1 QINELVALI
10 PHSDQRLP
18 QRTKQHVLQSVLL
31 CLLASGLVFFFHF
44 PHSIAMDDNG
54 IKVVKVTLNKQDSL
68 VTLAIVATL
77 KIKSSNF
84 YSVEATNLF
93 SQVQYMKA
101 VAGTYATTNVL
112 LIPPRSEQLVN
123 FTVKAA
129 EVGGPSSYV

>member
-1 QINELVALI
+1 M
-10 PHSDQRLP
+10 SS
-18 QRTKQHVLQSVLL
+18 KQHVLQSVLL

-112 LIPPRSEQLVN
+112 LIPPRSEQLVWRPSGPLAHGHGRRAVDGN
-123 FTVKAA
+123 RQGAA
-129 EVGGPSSYV
+129 EDAS